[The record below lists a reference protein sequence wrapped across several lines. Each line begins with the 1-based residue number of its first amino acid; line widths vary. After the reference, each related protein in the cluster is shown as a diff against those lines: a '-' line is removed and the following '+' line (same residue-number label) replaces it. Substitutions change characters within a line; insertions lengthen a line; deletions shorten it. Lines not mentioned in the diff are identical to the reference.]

1 MNYDNLISSGRII
14 YHYIRGS
21 KLFGL
26 DTENSDIDTGG
37 VFIGPKSWFLG
48 LGDDYIDTIHSENHD
63 DFFMELK
70 KYMTQLE
77 KSSPEVLESLFV
89 PDNLILYKDPIMNL
103 ILKNRDKFI
112 TKECIKPFYF
122 YSKSQIKKAKGLK
135 KMISMDIN
143 KVSTRKTPL
152 EFCYVSIGSGKTMRL
167 DLWLKKNGLKECYC
181 GLVKL
186 PNYFEGYAL
195 FYDWGADVELDDSK
209 YSLLTKLQVH
219 KPQNIIGYR
228 GILSPSDPNT
238 TMLRL
243 SSIPKEEIE
252 LCTFQFGMNA
262 FSQHCNEFKNY
273 NEWVKKRNNERYQL
287 NKEYNF
293 DSKNMTHTVRL
304 LTQSLEIVQGKGL
317 ILNRKGIDREFLLNI
332 KNHKISYDEIIKYSE
347 NLIKQLE
354 NEIPKSNLPE
364 KIDKN
369 FIEELILEMRDK
381 FYKKLRI

>member
-1 MNYDNLISSGRII
+1 
-14 YHYIRGS
+14 
-21 KLFGL
+21 
-26 DTENSDIDTGG
+26 
-37 VFIGPKSWFLG
+37 
-48 LGDDYIDTIHSENHD
+48 
-63 DFFMELK
+63 
-70 KYMTQLE
+70 
-77 KSSPEVLESLFV
+77 
-89 PDNLILYKDPIMNL
+89 
-103 ILKNRDKFI
+103 
-112 TKECIKPFYF
+112 
-122 YSKSQIKKAKGLK
+122 
-135 KMISMDIN
+135 MISMDIN

-273 NEWVKKRNNERYQL
+273 NKWVKKRNNERYQL
-287 NKEYNF
+287 NKGYNF